1 MTARPGRD
9 RGSATILL
17 MVAVIL
23 AGATALAVVR
33 AAEVAVDRARADLV
47 AEVVVAAVAA
57 DRIRGLDA
65 ESAIARGRILAARD
79 GVVVVRLVEEG
90 DRIEVRVNR
99 HGAVA
104 VAAAHL
110 EW

>member
-1 MTARPGRD
+1 MTVHHRCD
-9 RGSATILL
+9 RGSATVLL
-17 MVAVIL
+17 TVAVML
-23 AGATALAVVR
+23 AGATSLAVGR
-33 AAEVAVDRARADLV
+33 AAEVAVDRAHADVV

-65 ESAIARGRILAARD
+65 ESAIARGRILAERD

-90 DRIEVRVNR
+90 DRIEVRVTR
-99 HGAVA
+99 HGAA
-104 VAAAHL
+104 AAAAAHL